1 MQQTHDKQDIAPR
14 TDTNTTGTAHQQ
26 PHTLEHAASREQCP
40 PQQFY
45 DRLAES
51 LDPQYDARQRMLIVG
66 EVFRQA
72 TEQYVSQAPLTFTGM
87 FSKLDYIIKQCGIP
101 AGQASMLHFT
111 RKALRDMGSEREPK
125 ATALRADLPRHLQAA
140 CMLVAATSGMLTPPA
155 LQAHFPR
162 KEPTDRWKGYDL
174 QLIRCIVR
182 NTDGH
187 IIEAEDEQHATTLS
201 ICYDERNTYLTR
213 EGQGDWSY
221 LTQILTP
228 GTQLNL
234 VRVRMEEGLCMPE
247 LIIYEPD
254 YLVNVTSVAACFE
267 TYAESPFVGLVNRL
281 KPQPNTEHIHLGN
294 LTGQFLDD
302 TVHAREVPFAQSVTQ
317 YFQHHALEILACDG
331 LQSQSQANQ
340 FYENARAQQANIRR
354 LIGHDLA
361 QAIKGYDAKRVT
373 LEPTF
378 FSDVLGIQGRLDF
391 LYTHQ
396 GEAVIIEQK
405 SGKGDFVPR
414 SAPGYDEAVPK
425 PQEKHLV
432 QLILYRALLVYEF
445 HMHSE
450 SLKHILLLYSRYA
463 RGLVSVGQM
472 PALMLRAIRMR
483 NLLAWCDLHYASE
496 GVGMLATLTPEQL
509 NRKHLGGRLWTDYV
523 RPQLSHLLDPI
534 HQATPLERAYYL
546 RFLQFLAK
554 ERVLAKVGS
563 KTKEDSGFAAKWL
576 SSLEE
581 KRAAG
586 NIYEGLTLEDF
597 QLEEGAVTGLL
608 ARFPTQMS
616 ADTSNFRHGDIVLL
630 YPYILGNEPR
640 ACAQMVTRAS
650 IADISPEGLRLV
662 LRNGQT
668 DPKVFAGTA
677 KTRWAIEHDLF
688 DSSGDA
694 LCCGMHRFLSA
705 PPERRALLLSQRL
718 PLTDESVTL
727 RGSYGSF
734 DTLAL
739 RAKQARE
746 LFLIIGPPGTG
757 KTSFGMLNLVR
768 EQLLEPETNILLL
781 SYTNRAVDEMCGKL
795 REQGID
801 FLRIGAEL
809 SCSPLYRDHLLARKV
824 SRCSNAQEVRQVVT
838 SARVFCGTTASLN
851 GAPWLFALKHFHL
864 AVVDEASQ
872 ILEPHII
879 GLLCM
884 QDQGV
889 PSIGKVVLIG
899 DHKQLPAVVQQSADE
914 AAVTDPM
921 LRAMGLTDCRQS
933 LFERLLAQF
942 RTEQGYDPRYVYM
955 LTRQGRMHSL
965 IADFPSQA
973 FYAGRLLPVPLS
985 HQEAPLATTS
995 SPNGIARML
1004 TSRRLAFV
1012 CSQRPTRSTSP
1023 KTNDVEARMIA
1034 AIVHQAYLLCGT
1046 EFDVEQSIGVIVPY
1060 RNQISA
1066 VRNAIDHYGVG
1077 ALHDISIDTV
1087 ERFQGSQRDYIIY
1100 GFTIQQRWQLNFLSS
1115 NTFMED
1121 GAWIDRKLNVAMTR
1135 ARLQLTL
1142 VGNPGLLAHNVTFDQ
1157 LMQYARSRDALIE
1170 VDTDHFCS
1178 GDFLLPEAVKA
1189 PSSTSANGRC

>member
-1 MQQTHDKQDIAPR
+1 MQQTHDNQDTAPR
-14 TDTNTTGTAHQQ
+14 AEVATTGTTNEPTQAREYA
-26 PHTLEHAASREQCP
+26 TLRETCP

-51 LDPQYDARQRMLIVG
+51 LTPQCDPRQRVLIVG

-101 AGQASMLHFT
+101 ASQASMLHFT
-111 RKALRDMGSEREPK
+111 RQALRDMGSEREPSV
-125 ATALRADLPRHLQAA
+125 TALRADLPRHLQAA
-140 CMLVAATSGMLTPPA
+140 CMLVAATSGTLVPPA

-162 KEPTDRWKGYDL
+162 KEPTDRWRGYDL

-182 NTDGH
+182 STDGH
-187 IIEAEDEQHATTLS
+187 IIEAEDEQHADTLA

-213 EGQGDWSY
+213 QGQGDWSY
-221 LTQILTP
+221 LTKILTP
-228 GTQLNL
+228 GTQINL

-294 LTGQFLDD
+294 LTGLFLDD
-302 TVHAREVPFAQSVTQ
+302 TVHAREVPFAQSMTR

-331 LQSQSQANQ
+331 LQSQTQAEQ
-340 FYENARAQQANIRR
+340 FYQNARAQQANIRR
-354 LIGHDLA
+354 LIGHDLTR
-361 QAIKGYDAKRVT
+361 AIKGYDAKRIT

-391 LYTHQ
+391 LYTRR

-414 SAPGYDEAVPK
+414 SAAGYDETVPK

-463 RGLVSVGQM
+463 HGLVSVGQM

-483 NLLAWCDLHYASE
+483 NLLAWCDLNYASE
-496 GVGMLATLTPEQL
+496 GVDVLATLTPEQL
-509 NRKHLGGRLWTDYV
+509 NRKQLSGRLWTDYV
-523 RPQLSHLLDPI
+523 RPQLTHLLNPI

-586 NIYEGLTLEDF
+586 SIYENLTLEDF

-630 YPYILGNEPR
+630 YPYKQGTEPR

-650 IADISPEGLRLV
+650 IADITPEGLRLV

-668 DPKVFAGTA
+668 DPKVFVGNAQ
-677 KTRWAIEHDLF
+677 TRWAVEHDLF

-705 PPERRALLLSQRL
+705 PPERRALLLSQRM

-727 RGSYGSF
+727 RGDYGTF
-734 DTLAL
+734 NTLAL

-795 REQGID
+795 REDSID

-809 SCSPLYRDHLLARKV
+809 SCSPLYRDHLLASKV
-824 SRCSNAQEVRQVVT
+824 ARCRNTMEVRQVLMET
-838 SARVFCGTTASLN
+838 RVFCGTTASLN
-851 GAPWLFALKHFHL
+851 AAPWLFALKHFHL
-864 AVVDEASQ
+864 AIVDEASQ

-879 GLLCM
+879 GLLSM
-884 QDQGV
+884 QEQGV

-899 DHKQLPAVVQQSADE
+899 DHKQLPAVVQQSAQE
-914 AAVTDPM
+914 AMVAAPL
-921 LRAMGLTDCRQS
+921 LRAIGLTDCRQS
-933 LFERLLAQF
+933 LFERLLGQF
-942 RTEQGYDPRYVYM
+942 RTQHGYDPRYVYM

-985 HQEAPLATTS
+985 HQEAPLAVTNS
-995 SPNGIARML
+995 RNGIARML
-1004 TSRRLAFV
+1004 TSHRLAFV
-1012 CSQRPTRSTSP
+1012 CSERPAQVTSP
-1023 KTNDVEARMIA
+1023 KTNEVEARMIA
-1034 AIVHQAYLLCGT
+1034 AIVHQAYLLCGQK
-1046 EFDVEQSIGVIVPY
+1046 FDVEQSIGVIVPY

-1066 VRNAIDHYGVG
+1066 VRNAIDRYGISV
-1077 ALHDISIDTV
+1077 LHGISIDTV

-1100 GFTIQQRWQLNFLSS
+1100 GFTVQQRWQLNFLCS

-1142 VGNPGLLAHNVTFDQ
+1142 VGNPQLLTHNATFGQ
-1157 LMQYARSRDALIE
+1157 LMQYARSRGALIE
-1170 VDTDHFCS
+1170 VDAEHFCN
-1178 GDFLLPEAVKA
+1178 GDFVLPEMAEA
-1189 PSSTSANGRC
+1189 SSSMPTNG